1 MKSKTPTVDL
11 KQTLELL
18 KLKKKTRSW
27 LGPILVFWLI
37 MIAYPLTVEFL
48 QDKLEVGFFS
58 VLWIAILISMM
69 LATEDIFTED
79 FNDGSLEQMMLKHSS
94 FSILVSMKTLT
105 YWLLIGVPISALSF
119 IFSFGTTENFSLS
132 ISILPLSLISSY
144 IFLNLFVL
152 GNALSLNKG
161 SVLGALIT
169 MPLALPVLIVLGK
182 SLTAIQIGINFI
194 SFILLLLGCLSII
207 MVTVPLVV
215 SYIIKAHLE

>member
-1 MKSKTPTVDL
+1 MKTL
-11 KQTLELL
+11 KLEYL

-48 QDKLEVGFFS
+48 QDKLEIGFFS

-69 LATEDIFTED
+69 LATEDIFIED
-79 FNDGSLEQMMLKHSS
+79 YNDGTLEQIIIKNSS
-94 FSILVSMKTLT
+94 FQFLISMRIVM
-105 YWLLIGVPISALSF
+105 YWLMIGIPVSVLSF
-119 IFSFGTTENFSLS
+119 IFTLGTSEDLVLSLS
-132 ISILPLSLISSY
+132 IIPLSMISSY

-161 SVLGALIT
+161 SLLGALVT

-182 SLTAIQIGINFI
+182 SLISIQLGINFLE
-194 SFILLLLGCLSII
+194 FILLLLGCLSII
-207 MVTVPLVV
+207 IIVVPIIV

>member
-1 MKSKTPTVDL
+1 MKIIK
-11 KQTLELL
+11 LEHL

-48 QDKLEVGFFS
+48 QNKLEIGFFS

-69 LATEDIFTED
+69 LATEDIFIED
-79 FNDGSLEQMMLKHSS
+79 YNDGSLEHLILKNAS
-94 FSILVSMKTLT
+94 FEFLVSMRILI
-105 YWLLIGVPISALSF
+105 YWLMIGLPVSILSF
-119 IFSFGTTENFSLS
+119 IFSFGTTENFILSLS
-132 ISILPLSLISSY
+132 IVPLSLISSY

-161 SVLGALIT
+161 SLLGALIT

-182 SLTAIQIGINFI
+182 SLISIQLGINFLE
-194 SFILLLLGCLSII
+194 FILLLLGCLSII
-207 MVTVPLVV
+207 IVVVPIIV

>member
-1 MKSKTPTVDL
+1 MSTL
-11 KQTLELL
+11 RLELL

-94 FSILVSMKTLT
+94 FSSLVSMKTLT

>member
-1 MKSKTPTVDL
+1 MKTL
-11 KQTLELL
+11 KLEYL

-48 QDKLEVGFFS
+48 QDKLEIGFFS

-69 LATEDIFTED
+69 LATEDIFIED
-79 FNDGSLEQMMLKHSS
+79 YNDGTLEHIIIKDSS
-94 FSILVSMKTLT
+94 FQFLISMRIVM
-105 YWLLIGVPISALSF
+105 YWLMIGIPVSVLSF
-119 IFSFGTTENFSLS
+119 IFTLGTSEDLVLSLS
-132 ISILPLSLISSY
+132 IIPLSMISSY

-161 SVLGALIT
+161 SLLGALVT

-182 SLTAIQIGINFI
+182 SLISIQLGINFLE
-194 SFILLLLGCLSII
+194 FILLLLGCLSII
-207 MVTVPLVV
+207 IIVVPTIV

>member
-1 MKSKTPTVDL
+1 MSSL
-11 KQTLELL
+11 KLELL

-94 FSILVSMKTLT
+94 FSSLVSMKTLT

-132 ISILPLSLISSY
+132 VSILPLSLISSY

-207 MVTVPLVV
+207 MVAVPLVV

>member
-1 MKSKTPTVDL
+1 MSSL
-11 KQTLELL
+11 RLELL

-105 YWLLIGVPISALSF
+105 YWLLIGVPISVLSF

-132 ISILPLSLISSY
+132 VSILPLSLISSY

-161 SVLGALIT
+161 SILGALIT

-207 MVTVPLVV
+207 MVAVPLVV

>member
-1 MKSKTPTVDL
+1 MKIL
-11 KQTLELL
+11 KLEYL

-48 QDKLEVGFFS
+48 QDKLEIGFFS

-69 LATEDIFTED
+69 LATEDIFIED
-79 FNDGSLEQMMLKHSS
+79 YNDGTLEQIVIKNSS
-94 FSILVSMKTLT
+94 FQFLISMRIVM
-105 YWLLIGVPISALSF
+105 YWLMIGIPVSVLSF
-119 IFSFGTTENFSLS
+119 IFTLGTSEDLVLSLS
-132 ISILPLSLISSY
+132 IIPLSMISSY

-161 SVLGALIT
+161 SLLGALVT

-182 SLTAIQIGINFI
+182 SLISIQLGINFLE
-194 SFILLLLGCLSII
+194 FILLLLGCLSII
-207 MVTVPLVV
+207 IIVVPIIV